1 MTTNTRSIIIWVS
14 ALALLAAGIT
24 WVLWPSSAKLDP
36 NASTLTEI
44 FDSDWVTGNRESE
57 VVLIEYSDFQ
67 CPACA
72 FYHPIMQSIMKEF
85 GDRIQ
90 FAYRH
95 FPLKSRH
102 ANAERAAFAAE
113 AAGKQGKFW
122 EMQSLLFERQGDW
135 KESND
140 IKAIFESYAN
150 SLFLDIEQFRSDFSS
165 DAVEEKV
172 DRDSESALAL
182 DVNSTPTFF
191 LNGRKIKSPLGY
203 DALRSLI
210 QNALDGT
217 L

>member
-1 MTTNTRSIIIWVS
+1 
-14 ALALLAAGIT
+14 
-24 WVLWPSSAKLDP
+24 
-36 NASTLTEI
+36 
-44 FDSDWVTGNRESE
+44 VTGNKESK

-72 FYHPIMQSIMKEF
+72 FYHPIVQSILKEF

-90 FAYRH
+90 FVYRH
-95 FPLKSRH
+95 FPLKSLH
-102 ANAERAAFAAE
+102 ANAQRAAFAAE

-140 IKAIFESYAN
+140 IKTIFESYAS
-150 SLFLDIEQFRSDFSS
+150 SLSLDIEKFRSDFSS

-172 DRDSESALAL
+172 DRDAESAIAL

-191 LNGRKIKSPLGY
+191 LNGQKIKSPLGY
-203 DALRSLI
+203 DQLRSLI